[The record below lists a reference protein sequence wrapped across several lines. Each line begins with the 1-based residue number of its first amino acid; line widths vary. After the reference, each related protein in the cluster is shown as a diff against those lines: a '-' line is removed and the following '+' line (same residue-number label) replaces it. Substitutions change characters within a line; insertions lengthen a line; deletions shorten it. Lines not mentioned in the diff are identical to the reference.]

1 MKLGL
6 LEWMFLIFFV
16 LKLVG
21 EIDWSWWWVTCP
33 MWIIPLI
40 YLVLFAGFADRHC
53 RGRVL
58 GLHAKG
64 ATGRFDSAAGSNM
77 IKLNIVTK

>member
-40 YLVLFAGFADRHC
+40 YLVLFVWFLCGEIY
-53 RGRVL
+53 
-58 GLHAKG
+58 KK
-64 ATGRFDSAAGSNM
+64 
-77 IKLNIVTK
+77 IKS

>member
-40 YLVLFAGFADRHC
+40 YLVLFAGFLC
-53 RGRVL
+53 GEIYKKNQIL
-58 GLHAKG
+58 IPE
-64 ATGRFDSAAGSNM
+64 RFSAA
-77 IKLNIVTK
+77 VRFRRREQHD